1 MRAFV
6 PVVSCP
12 SCSYPNDNLF
22 LFCQMCGYRRKT
34 NSQNVPTSKISVD
47 LQAIDN
53 RLEQLK
59 STSLQSAYS
68 KQKCSLRTE
77 FEKFLASLPNS
88 KTILSASPTD
98 INRFLAWKDQH
109 DKTVVHSD
117 GCSDSHLQSTAKCK
131 CPKRLAFKT
140 VDSYIGKLRAIFK
153 ETGRC
158 GEWNSMLGSGNPAA
172 SPEVQK
178 YQKASTEEPLQA
190 RIAPKQ
196 AVPLFLPKLLLLARF
211 LNRKIAAHSINPS
224 GLFILA
230 RDQAFLKTIFFSGD
244 RGSDLGMVKTEEIL
258 CFPQDDGLL
267 FNHVWGKT
275 LRDGA
280 SNVSGIRRHLNP
292 ELCPVKAIETYVAF
306 DQLTPTDIL

>member
-6 PVVSCP
+6 PAVSCP

-59 STSLQSAYS
+59 SASLQSAYS

-98 INRFLAWKDQH
+98 INRFLAWKDRH
-109 DKTVVHSD
+109 GKTVVHSD

-140 VDSYIGKLRAIFK
+140 VDSHIGKLRAIFK

-196 AVPLFLPKLLLLARF
+196 AVPLYSLRV
-211 LNRKIAAHSINPS
+211 
-224 GLFILA
+224 
-230 RDQAFLKTIFFSGD
+230 TE
-244 RGSDLGMVKTEEIL
+244 LG
-258 CFPQDDGLL
+258 
-267 FNHVWGKT
+267 
-275 LRDGA
+275 
-280 SNVSGIRRHLNP
+280 
-292 ELCPVKAIETYVAF
+292 
-306 DQLTPTDIL
+306 

>member
-1 MRAFV
+1 MIGRYV
-6 PVVSCP
+6 
-12 SCSYPNDNLF
+12 
-22 LFCQMCGYRRKT
+22 
-34 NSQNVPTSKISVD
+34 SKISVD

-59 STSLQSAYS
+59 SASLQSAYS
-68 KQKCSLRTE
+68 KQKSSLRTE
-77 FEKFLASLPNS
+77 FGKFLASLPNS

-98 INRFLAWKDQH
+98 INRFLAWKDRH
-109 DKTVVHSD
+109 GKTVVHSD

-158 GEWNSMLGSGNPAA
+158 GEWNSMLGLSNPAA
-172 SPEVQK
+172 LPEVQK
-178 YQKASTEEPLQA
+178 YLKATTEEQLQA
-190 RIAPKQ
+190 SITPKQ

-230 RDQAFLKTIFFSGD
+230 RDQAFFKTLFFSGD
-244 RGSDLGMVKTEEIL
+244 RGSDLGMVKTEKIL
-258 CFPQDDGLL
+258 RFPLDDGLL

-275 LRDGA
+275 LGDGA
-280 SNVSGIRRHLNP
+280 SNVFGIRRHLNP
-292 ELCPVKAIETYVAF
+292 
-306 DQLTPTDIL
+306 